1 MKGLNEF
8 LDAFEQ
14 QLDNKPL
21 SRNYCLYYNS
31 EGVIYEASPEQDD
44 TRNYF
49 EVPNEWMNKE
59 HITDWIIHDNKLVS
73 IKQDAMSRLKKLTE
87 VTNTKEF
94 NGISPVY
101 VTENDFRVIKRITT
115 FKELSIN
122 KQERYYQ
129 L

>member
-1 MKGLNEF
+1 
-8 LDAFEQ
+8 
-14 QLDNKPL
+14 
-21 SRNYCLYYNS
+21 
-31 EGVIYEASPEQDD
+31 EASPEQDD